1 MSGPSGIVAVS
12 RRELE
17 SFAGQGSGELA
28 VRVYSTAE
36 GLSTN
41 QMNGVQPAG
50 VLLPSGELW
59 FPSTKGAVRIAAG
72 GIDRRSAPPVLIE
85 QVLADD
91 HAVSFENG
99 LSLLPAV
106 ANSKCITPPSVCD
119 HLTASGSSI
128 EWTGSI
134 RIGRTRAKACRL
146 LHQHSAGQL
155 HLSCGAYEMDDP
167 RNAAEQTLS
176 IESRPHFYKS

>member
-1 MSGPSGIVAVS
+1 MSGGTLTQFTTKAGLPSNKIHFIAEDARGQLWMSGPSGIVAVS
-12 RRELE
+12 RRRLE

-41 QMNGVQPAG
+41 QMNGGVQPAG

-106 ANSKCITPPSVCD
+106 ANSSALHRHPSAIT
-119 HLTASGSSI
+119 
-128 EWTGSI
+128 
-134 RIGRTRAKACRL
+134 
-146 LHQHSAGQL
+146 
-155 HLSCGAYEMDDP
+155 
-167 RNAAEQTLS
+167 
-176 IESRPHFYKS
+176 